1 MVGGKVIGIAR
12 GKESTLLNVQDDR
25 RPGDT
30 CAVRCE
36 ERRTDTGDRVE
47 IAVGD
52 SVWWQCG
59 QVLWTPAGTAAAGK
73 RFVGGKARYDV
84 PLPKVGYSH

>member
-1 MVGGKVIGIAR
+1 MVGGTVIGLSRKAA
-12 GKESTLLNVQDDR
+12 GTLLSVRDR
-25 RPGDT
+25 NGDE

-36 ERRTDTGDRVE
+36 ERRTDTGEPVE

-59 QVLWTPAGTAAAGK
+59 NVYWNPPGTDYSG
-73 RFVGGKARYDV
+73 RSARWVDGRATYDI